1 MIDKSGFDVIDN
13 LPHTF
18 VWQTLVI
25 SCITPIKFNWLKIWS
40 DHKFV
45 SWHDVWTL
53 FGVVH
58 FAYMCSTRL
67 ISCLYLLCAHSVV
80 NPLLNCSNLIQ
91 LATMSYF
98 VSFDHFE
105 HLLALVF
112 VDMYT
117 WQHQLEHLFNLFAI
131 ILKLLHLC
139 IYAFIACFEGGL
151 HSLGSNLISAYV
163 NKGEKFPHSQY
174 HKICIHL
181 SEIAFVQ
188 GELHLICFC

>member
-1 MIDKSGFDVIDN
+1 MIDKSGFDGIDN

-18 VWQTLVI
+18 IWQTLVI
-25 SCITPIKFNWLKIWS
+25 SCITLIKFNCYLNIWS
-40 DHKFV
+40 NHKFV

-67 ISCLYLLCAHSVV
+67 ISSLYLLCALLVV
-80 NPLLNCSNLIQ
+80 NPLFNCSNLIK
-91 LATMSYF
+91 LATMPYF

-117 WQHQLEHLFNLFAI
+117 WQHQLEHLFNLLAI

-139 IYAFIACFEGGL
+139 ISIFIAYFEGGC
-151 HSLGSNLISAYV
+151 SLWV
-163 NKGEKFPHSQY
+163 
-174 HKICIHL
+174 
-181 SEIAFVQ
+181 
-188 GELHLICFC
+188 